1 MLKVAVVGLGG
12 IAQKAYLPVF
22 AEMENIEVH
31 LYTRNAQKLKHLSEK
46 YRFDHYH
53 QSINSMIESGINAA
67 FVHSSTAS
75 HPEVIR
81 TFLSHNISV
90 YVDKPIADNLE
101 EVEELTRLAAEKNTI
116 LMTGFNRRYAPKYQE
131 LKALSDTNMIV
142 MQKNRVAQAGEART
156 FIYDDFIHVID
167 TIRFLLD
174 AKIDQVNVFPVWQKE
189 LLSSITVQ
197 ISAGEKVATAIMNR
211 DSGVNEERLAVMTP
225 GAKYEVENVT
235 ETHIYEGTTERFER
249 FGDWETT
256 LYKRGFVPIIQAFLT
271 AVRNGEKAPISEEDA
286 LQTHQLAEQIL
297 LQLEN

>member
-1 MLKVAVVGLGG
+1 MLKIAVVGLGG

-31 LYTRNAQKLKHLSEK
+31 LYTRDAQKLKHLSE
-46 YRFDHYH
+46 
-53 QSINSMIESGINAA
+53 SIHSMIESGVNAA

-81 TFLSHNISV
+81 TFLAHHIPV
-90 YVDKPIADNLE
+90 YVDKPIADNLA
-101 EVEELTRLAAEKNTI
+101 EVEELTRLAEEQNTL

-131 LKALSDTNMIV
+131 LKALTDTNMII
-142 MQKNRVAQAGEART
+142 MQKNRAAQPGEART

-167 TIRFLLD
+167 TVRFLLD
-174 AKIDQVNVFPVWQKE
+174 AKIEQLHVVPVWQE
-189 LLSSITVQ
+189 NLLASITVQ
-197 ISAGEKVATAIMNR
+197 ITAGGKVATAIMNR

-225 GAKYEVENVT
+225 SAKYEVENVT

-256 LYKRGFVPIIQAFLT
+256 LYKRGFVSIIQAFLT
-271 AVRNGEKAPISEEDA
+271 AVRNGEKAPISKEDA
-286 LQTHQLAEQIL
+286 LETHRLAEEIL
-297 LQLEN
+297 RKIEN

>member
-81 TFLSHNISV
+81 TFLSHNIPV
-90 YVDKPIADNLE
+90 YVDKPIANNLE

-131 LKALSDTNMIV
+131 LKALSDKNMIV

-197 ISAGEKVATAIMNR
+197 ISAGDKVATAIMNR

-235 ETHIYEGTTERFER
+235 ETHIYEGTTERLER

-256 LYKRGFVPIIQAFLT
+256 LYKRGFVLIIQAFLT

>member
-81 TFLSHNISV
+81 TFLSHNIPV

-131 LKALSDTNMIV
+131 LKALSDKNMIV
-142 MQKNRVAQAGEART
+142 MQKNRVAQASEART

-197 ISAGEKVATAIMNR
+197 ISAGDKVATAIMNR

>member
-31 LYTRNAQKLKHLSEK
+31 LYTRDAQKLKHLSEK

-53 QSINSMIESGINAA
+53 QSIYSMIESGVNAA

-81 TFLSHNISV
+81 TFLAHHIPV
-90 YVDKPIADNLE
+90 YVDKPIADNLS
-101 EVEELTRLAAEKNTI
+101 EVEELTRLAEEQNTL

-131 LKALSDTNMIV
+131 LKALTDTNMII
-142 MQKNRVAQAGEART
+142 MQKNRAAQPGEART

-167 TIRFLLD
+167 TVRFLLD
-174 AKIDQVNVFPVWQKE
+174 AKIEQLHVVPVWQE
-189 LLSSITVQ
+189 NLLASITVQ
-197 ISAGEKVATAIMNR
+197 ITAGGKVATAIMNR

-225 GAKYEVENVT
+225 SAKYEVENVT

-256 LYKRGFVPIIQAFLT
+256 LYKRGFVSIIQAFLT
-271 AVRNGEKAPISEEDA
+271 AVRNGEKAPISKEDA
-286 LQTHQLAEQIL
+286 LETHRLAEEIL
-297 LQLEN
+297 RKIEN

>member
-81 TFLSHNISV
+81 TFLSHNIPV
-90 YVDKPIADNLE
+90 YVDKPIANNLE

-131 LKALSDTNMIV
+131 LKALSDKNMIV

-197 ISAGEKVATAIMNR
+197 ISAGDKVATAIMNR

>member
-81 TFLSHNISV
+81 TFLSHNIPV

-131 LKALSDTNMIV
+131 LKALSDKNMIV

>member
-81 TFLSHNISV
+81 TFLSHNIPV

-101 EVEELTRLAAEKNTI
+101 EVEELTCLAAEKNTI

-131 LKALSDTNMIV
+131 LKALSDKNMIV

-197 ISAGEKVATAIMNR
+197 ISAGDKVATAIMNR

>member
-81 TFLSHNISV
+81 TFLSHNIPV

-131 LKALSDTNMIV
+131 LKALSDKNMIV

-174 AKIDQVNVFPVWQKE
+174 AKIDQINVFPVWQKE

-197 ISAGEKVATAIMNR
+197 ISAGDKVATAIMNR

>member
-81 TFLSHNISV
+81 TFLSHNIPV

-197 ISAGEKVATAIMNR
+197 ISAGDKLATAIMNR

>member
-81 TFLSHNISV
+81 TFLSHNIPV

-131 LKALSDTNMIV
+131 LKALSDKNMIV

-197 ISAGEKVATAIMNR
+197 ISAGDKVATAIMNR

-249 FGDWETT
+249 FGDWETM

>member
-81 TFLSHNISV
+81 TFLSHNIPV

-131 LKALSDTNMIV
+131 LKALSDKNMIV
-142 MQKNRVAQAGEART
+142 MQKNRVGQAGEART

-197 ISAGEKVATAIMNR
+197 ISAGDKVATAIMNR

>member
-53 QSINSMIESGINAA
+53 QSIQSMIESGVNAA

-81 TFLSHNISV
+81 TFLSHNIPV
-90 YVDKPIADNLE
+90 YVDKPIADNLA
-101 EVEELTRLAAEKNTI
+101 EVEELTRLAEEKNTL

-131 LKALSDTNMIV
+131 LKALTDINMIV
-142 MQKNRVAQAGEART
+142 MQKNRARQPGEART

-167 TIRFLLD
+167 TVRYLLD
-174 AKIDQVNVFPVWQKE
+174 AKIDQLHVVPVWQNE
-189 LLSSITVQ
+189 LLSSVTVQ
-197 ISAGEKVATAIMNR
+197 ISAGNKVATAIMNR
-211 DSGVNEERLAVMTP
+211 DSGVNEERLAVMTKS
-225 GAKYEVENVT
+225 AKYEVENVT

-256 LYKRGFVPIIQAFLT
+256 LYKRGFVPIIQAFLN
-271 AVRNGEKAPISEEDA
+271 AVRNGEKAPITEEDA
-286 LQTHQLAEQIL
+286 LETHRLAEEIL
-297 LQLEN
+297 SKLEN

>member
-81 TFLSHNISV
+81 TFLSHNIPV

-197 ISAGEKVATAIMNR
+197 ISAGDKVATAIMNR

-235 ETHIYEGTTERFER
+235 ETHIYEGTRERFER

>member
-81 TFLSHNISV
+81 TFLSHNIPV

-131 LKALSDTNMIV
+131 LKALSDKNMIV

-189 LLSSITVQ
+189 FLSSITVQ
-197 ISAGEKVATAIMNR
+197 ISAGDKVATAIMNR

>member
-81 TFLSHNISV
+81 TFLSHNIPV

-131 LKALSDTNMIV
+131 LKALSNTNMIV

-197 ISAGEKVATAIMNR
+197 ISAGDKVATAIMNR

>member
-81 TFLSHNISV
+81 TFLSHNIPV

-197 ISAGEKVATAIMNR
+197 ISAGDKVATAIMNR

-225 GAKYEVENVT
+225 EAKYEVENVT

>member
-81 TFLSHNISV
+81 TFLSHNIPV

-131 LKALSDTNMIV
+131 LKALSDKNMIV

-197 ISAGEKVATAIMNR
+197 ISAGDKVATAIMNR

-235 ETHIYEGTTERFER
+235 ETHIYEGSTERFER

>member
-81 TFLSHNISV
+81 TFLSHNIPV

-101 EVEELTRLAAEKNTI
+101 EVEELTCLATEKNTI

-131 LKALSDTNMIV
+131 LKALSDKNMIV

-174 AKIDQVNVFPVWQKE
+174 AKIDQVNVFPVWQKK

-235 ETHIYEGTTERFER
+235 ETHIYEGTTERLER

>member
-81 TFLSHNISV
+81 TFLSHNIPV

-101 EVEELTRLAAEKNTI
+101 EVEELTRLATEKNTI

-197 ISAGEKVATAIMNR
+197 ISAGDKVATAIMNR

-235 ETHIYEGTTERFER
+235 ETHIYEGTTERLER

>member
-81 TFLSHNISV
+81 TFLSHNIPV

-131 LKALSDTNMIV
+131 LKALSDKNMIV

-197 ISAGEKVATAIMNR
+197 ISAGDKVATAIMNR

-235 ETHIYEGTTERFER
+235 ETHIYEGTTERLER

>member
-31 LYTRNAQKLKHLSEK
+31 LYTRDAQKLKHLSEK

-53 QSINSMIESGINAA
+53 QSIHSMIESGVNTA

-81 TFLSHNISV
+81 TFLAHHIPV
-90 YVDKPIADNLE
+90 YVDKPIADNLS
-101 EVEELTRLAAEKNTI
+101 EVEELTRLAEEQNTL

-131 LKALSDTNMIV
+131 LKALTDTNMII
-142 MQKNRVAQAGEART
+142 MQKNRAAQPGEART

-167 TIRFLLD
+167 TVRFLLD
-174 AKIDQVNVFPVWQKE
+174 AKIEQLHVVPVWQE
-189 LLSSITVQ
+189 NLLASITVQ
-197 ISAGEKVATAIMNR
+197 ITAGGKVATAIMNR

-225 GAKYEVENVT
+225 SAKYEVENVT

-256 LYKRGFVPIIQAFLT
+256 LYKRGFVSIIQAFLT
-271 AVRNGEKAPISEEDA
+271 AVRNGEKAPISKEDA
-286 LQTHQLAEQIL
+286 LETHRLAEEIL
-297 LQLEN
+297 RKIEN

>member
-81 TFLSHNISV
+81 TFLSHNIPV

-131 LKALSDTNMIV
+131 LKALSDKNMIV

-197 ISAGEKVATAIMNR
+197 ISAGDKVATAIMNR

-235 ETHIYEGTTERFER
+235 ETHIYEGITERFER
-249 FGDWETT
+249 FGDWEPT

>member
-81 TFLSHNISV
+81 TFLSHNIPV

-197 ISAGEKVATAIMNR
+197 ISAGDKVATAIMNR

-235 ETHIYEGTTERFER
+235 ETYIYEGTTERFER

>member
-31 LYTRNAQKLKHLSEK
+31 LYTRDAQKLKHLSEK

-53 QSINSMIESGINAA
+53 QSIYSMIESGVNAA

-81 TFLSHNISV
+81 TFLAHHIPV
-90 YVDKPIADNLE
+90 YVDKPIADNLS
-101 EVEELTRLAAEKNTI
+101 EVEELTRLAEEQNTL

-131 LKALSDTNMIV
+131 LKALTDTNMII
-142 MQKNRVAQAGEART
+142 MQKNRAAQPGEART

-167 TIRFLLD
+167 TVRFLLD
-174 AKIDQVNVFPVWQKE
+174 AKIEQLHVVPVWQE
-189 LLSSITVQ
+189 DLLASITVQ
-197 ISAGEKVATAIMNR
+197 ITAGGKVATAIMNR

-225 GAKYEVENVT
+225 SAKYEVENVT

-256 LYKRGFVPIIQAFLT
+256 LYKRGFVSIIQAFLT
-271 AVRNGEKAPISEEDA
+271 AVRNGEKAPISKEDA
-286 LQTHQLAEQIL
+286 LETHQLAEEIL
-297 LQLEN
+297 RKIEN